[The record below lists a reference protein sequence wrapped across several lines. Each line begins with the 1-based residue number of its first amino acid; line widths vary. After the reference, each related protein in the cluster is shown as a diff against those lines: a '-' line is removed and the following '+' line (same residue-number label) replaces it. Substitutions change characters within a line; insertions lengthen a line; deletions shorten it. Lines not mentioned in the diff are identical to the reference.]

1 LLISRSCE
9 RAKKRNDTKEYAVDS
24 FPIEVCHNIRINRC
38 KIYKEEEYRGY
49 CASKREF
56 FYGIRVHM
64 IVTITGEPIEY
75 VFAPGSHH
83 DNNAFKR
90 LDFHLL
96 EDSVMY
102 GDAAYVDQEQEFEL
116 KEDLN
121 LQFFVAKKQNS
132 KAPHPGHV
140 TYLINHFRKCV
151 EASFSS
157 VVRLFPREIHAITSR
172 GFELKVLTFIL
183 PFGFSRL

>member
-1 LLISRSCE
+1 MQSYPLDLEINYILLAWMSHL
-9 RAKKRNDTKEYAVDS
+9 
-24 FPIEVCHNIRINRC
+24 P
-38 KIYKEEEYRGY
+38 
-49 CASKREF
+49 
-56 FYGIRVHM
+56 
-64 IVTITGEPIEY
+64 
-75 VFAPGSHH
+75 VFNFTNG
-83 DNNAFKR
+83 
-90 LDFHLL
+90 
-96 EDSVMY
+96 
-102 GDAAYVDQEQEFEL
+102 